1 MDAMLQTKLGFYYKQ
16 LDDIDEEYIYKKIAG
31 AVSRYEN
38 EVKIDCEPHQL
49 RRVMKAINFDNPEI
63 FYWFP
68 QKKDYNEE
76 KGVLKLSYTTA
87 SAEETKELLEKLRT
101 KKKEV
106 IAKIKKTK
114 ENGVTEDPLEEINNL
129 YEYLL
134 EKNAEEELDKPECT
148 RSIYDVTGVLLQ
160 EGKGRATS
168 LGISL
173 AVNYICSSLHIP
185 SILVTGKAKLGDCD
199 YAENHAWNLIK
210 VDGEYFHVDATAAQ
224 EFPEDKKYKYL
235 LLDDE
240 EMRALNEERKWSEEV
255 YPKAGTKEE

>member
-1 MDAMLQTKLGFYYKQ
+1 MDAMVQTKLGFYYEQ

-38 EVKIDCEPHQL
+38 EVKIDCEPHQV

-87 SAEETKELLEKLRT
+87 SADETKELIEKLRT

-106 IAKIKKTK
+106 IAKIKETK

-134 EKNAEEELDKPECT
+134 ENVEEELDDNPECT

-185 SILVTGKAKLGDCD
+185 AILVTGKAKLSNYD

-210 VDGEYFHVDATAAQ
+210 VDGEYFHVDATAAKGL
-224 EFPEDKKYKYL
+224 PEDKKYKYL